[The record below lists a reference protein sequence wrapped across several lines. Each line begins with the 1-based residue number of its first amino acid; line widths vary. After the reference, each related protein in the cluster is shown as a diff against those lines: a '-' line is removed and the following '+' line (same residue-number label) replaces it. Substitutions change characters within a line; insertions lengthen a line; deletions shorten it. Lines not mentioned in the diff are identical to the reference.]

1 MPNSFR
7 QYFAQRVK
15 YTFNHLHLIEIKADE
30 PAMHD
35 FRVEIKKMRAVIRF
49 LREIYPDQKLK
60 KAAHRFKQVFRDA
73 GDIREL
79 QLVHQWLVKHGIVS
93 IYEQYFPEQKIAELV
108 NEFCKK
114 ASHTRQSLK
123 ETVDDLE
130 KTVQITNPVLAEQ
143 YVLDVHARLK
153 RMVMRQP
160 GQQEWHE
167 LRKLIKQWLYA
178 VNWVGPDEKNN
189 SEADIAYYTKLQEA
203 IGYWHDADMIREAL
217 QQKKIYLSQYIEVQ
231 KDFAK
236 ASQKIIQ
243 SIRYRE
249 RQVGEMLARKE
260 AVVL

>member
-1 MPNSFR
+1 MPNSFQ

-15 YTFNHLHLIEIKADE
+15 YTFNHLHAIEIKADE

-35 FRVEIKKMRAVIRF
+35 FRVEMKKMRAVIRF

-60 KAAHRFKQVFRDA
+60 KAADRFKQVFREA

-79 QLVHQWLVKHGIVS
+79 QLVHQWLIKHAIIS
-93 IYEQYFPEQKIAELV
+93 IHEQYFPEQKVTDLV
-108 NEFCKK
+108 NEFSKK
-114 ASHTRQSLK
+114 AGHIRHSLK
-123 ETVDDLE
+123 ETIDDLE
-130 KTVQITNPVLAEQ
+130 KTVQVTNQLLAEQ
-143 YVLDVHARLK
+143 YVLDLHAQLK

-160 GQQEWHE
+160 GQEEWHE

-178 VNWVGPDEKNN
+178 VNWVGPDEKNS

-217 QQKKIYLSQYIEVQ
+217 QQKKIYLSRYIEVQ

-236 ASQKIIQ
+236 ANQKILQ
-243 SIRYRE
+243 TIRYRE

-260 AVVL
+260 AVAF